1 MSLNAGP
8 LFGNDTVLFIV
19 SRLGWSARG
28 MRDGVRVHLQ
38 LACISALAATMTGC
52 ASVQLGKG
60 AEEAAVL
67 EPVHEREAMAD
78 ALERLEAN
86 PWDEQEAEQGPA
98 LMTVLFGGSGPSPQ
112 DEAKAYLSGLEVKQA
127 AKPGAVRRDVD
138 VTLAAAWNMV
148 DAGRAASTSV
158 QPKLADVRMV
168 EEAITEARHC
178 RLVYAQAMTLMARDG
193 LDVAREDVVYVKD
206 EFTRAIIELGRTA
219 DSLSKR
225 MDSPGPAALAAQPS
239 IYLTSSY

>member
-1 MSLNAGP
+1 MSLNAGQ
-8 LFGNDTVLFIV
+8 LVGNDTVLFIV
-19 SRLGWSARG
+19 SRLELIFGG

-60 AEEAAVL
+60 EETAAL
-67 EPVHEREAMAD
+67 MEPVQEREAMAD
-78 ALERLEAN
+78 ALELLEAN

-98 LMTVLFGGSGPSPQ
+98 LMTVLFGGSGPSPK
-112 DEAKAYLSGLEVKQA
+112 DEAKAYLSSLEVHEE
-127 AKPGAVRRDVD
+127 AKPAAVRRDVD
-138 VTLAAAWNMV
+138 VTLAAAWHMV
-148 DAGRAASTSV
+148 DAGRAASASV
-158 QPKLADVRMV
+158 KPKLSDVRMV

-178 RLVYAQAMTLMARDG
+178 RLVYAQAMTLMAKDG
-193 LDVAREDVVYVKD
+193 LDVAREDVLYVKD